1 MLLLLLIDFHQF
13 ELYDLPFKN
22 FQLYLP
28 EYQQRRWW
36 LHCQKRDFLM
46 DQINRTKGVSHQ
58 IILILQMFLQDE
70 RL

>member
-13 ELYDLPFKN
+13 EHYDRPFKN

-36 LHCQKRDFLM
+36 LHYQKRDFLM
-46 DQINRTKGVSHQ
+46 GQTNRMKGVSHQ
-58 IILILQMFLQDE
+58 IIPILQMFLQDE
-70 RL
+70 PL